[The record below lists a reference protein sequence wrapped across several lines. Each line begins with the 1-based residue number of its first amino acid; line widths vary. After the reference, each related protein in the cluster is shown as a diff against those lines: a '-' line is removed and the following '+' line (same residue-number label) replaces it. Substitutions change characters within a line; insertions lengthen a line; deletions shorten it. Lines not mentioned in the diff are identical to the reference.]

1 MPSNQ
6 NAGSIV
12 YEVDMDLDR
21 FLRGQRQLSDSLNG
35 MNRSFDVSTR
45 SINNAE
51 RSASSAER
59 SFSSLSRV
67 AAALTAA
74 LSVQQV
80 AQYADA
86 WVTVNNKLA
95 NAIRPSEQLADV
107 TQRVFDISQQTR
119 SSLEATATLYARLER
134 ATRSAGTST
143 ADLVKLTETIN
154 KGLAVSGA
162 TAAEAS
168 STMVQLSQALAS
180 GVLRGQEFNSISE
193 NGSRLAIGLAD
204 SLGVTVGQLRDMAA
218 QGQLTTEVVVKGLL
232 SQGDAIAKEFANT
245 AMTMGQAFSVAT
257 NNVTKFVGE
266 SSTIKSAYN
275 GFNNTIVTLSQNLDT
290 LSTLFIVLGGV
301 MGSRFAGALAMAT
314 AAQVK
319 NAIASTA
326 SAKAAELEAGA
337 KLRLA
342 QADKSAAISALN
354 VAQTRLNTLK
364 VTSAA
369 SVEEVKLASA
379 EAATIR
385 TQIAQIESEK
395 ALETVRLKAQ
405 ITDQGRIATA
415 TRMAQLQQA
424 SAVLTTR
431 LAATESAASQARSV
445 AIVTAEAE
453 VSAAR
458 MAAATATGAA
468 TAANGRYILSQEASA
483 VASRA
488 ASGAL
493 ASIGGPA
500 GVAMLAAAAVYYFW
514 QKSEQAKKESIEFA
528 DSLDAVISKMKEMN
542 AIQLKGNLD
551 KATDSIENQK
561 ESLVELRANLEKSRD
576 KASELQRQFDGL
588 EGSEAP
594 TYVIADAQ
602 KRLTAALH
610 EVSDQAAKVDTAS
623 QKLTRTQQQQAAM
636 QAELNQKVTE
646 SEKAFNTLAD
656 QLAVKIPNAS
666 KAAIAALASTIQLM
680 DELNDKVAEGS
691 SASPP
696 IDLSKYENF
705 IEGQKQSLALL
716 KLEGVERAK
725 LKAVQ
730 DATKSGALKT
740 DKDGNV
746 VPEMKAQQ
754 AQIEANATSEYN
766 LQKAEEARNKAT
778 KDSTAEGKKAETQAA
793 RNAKVLEEYH
803 QKAQLSADSTSDL
816 SRKQTI
822 LAATQKLVNPTPQMV
837 AQVERD
843 AAAAW
848 DKAAALKAQS
858 AVPELK
864 ENANYNSQK
873 SALESLKGQTDA
885 NGKLLLSQE
894 QYSQES
900 ERIEQEHQ
908 ANIAKIKAGQA
919 VTPIQE
925 AQGSVDPVQQLANQH
940 AQQLALIQQ
949 FETQK
954 GVLTA
959 NGLALMNAANT
970 QYEKARTDAQWEIYR
985 NQSTVNEL
993 MASAIDG
1000 FSSQAAS
1007 SLTGYINGTQTAAE
1021 ATENLGNAILNS
1033 VIQSLVEVGIQYLKN
1048 AAMAMLADKMASGSS
1063 QQSAAATAT
1072 AWAPAAA
1079 AASIATF
1086 GGAAVAGIA
1095 GMVAAFAIGAA
1106 LAGKRKNGGPV
1117 TAGAMYE
1124 FGEGNLP
1131 EVFQSG
1137 GKNYML
1143 PGNNGRVISNKD
1155 LSQGIPKA
1163 STGSQYLKSSGSSSE
1178 RPASAQ
1184 EGGSPTVIIHN
1195 YASSAQVQD
1204 YQMSK
1209 GPDGRDMLEFAIADI
1224 NSGGPLSRAISTNH
1238 QAPRNARE

>member
-1 MPSNQ
+1 MAANQ

-12 YEVDMDLDR
+12 YEVDMDLAK
-21 FLRGQRQLSDSLNG
+21 FLAGQRQVSDSLNG
-35 MNRSFDVSTR
+35 MNRGFDSSTR

-51 RSASSAER
+51 RSASSATR
-59 SFSSLSRV
+59 SFSSLTKV

-95 NAIRPSEQLADV
+95 NAIRPNEQLADV
-107 TQRVFDISQQTR
+107 TQRVFDISQKTM
-119 SSLEATATLYARLER
+119 SSLDATAALYGRLER
-134 ATRSAGTST
+134 ATRSTGTST

-162 TAAEAS
+162 TTAEAS
-168 STMVQLSQALAS
+168 STMIQLSQALAS
-180 GVLRGQEFNSISE
+180 GVLRGEEFNSISE
-193 NGSRLAIGLAD
+193 NGSRLAVGLAE
-204 SLGVTVGQLRDMAA
+204 SLGVTVGQLRAMAA
-218 QGQLTTEVVVKGLL
+218 QGQLTTDVVVKGLL
-232 SQGDAIAKEFANT
+232 SQGDQIAKEFANT
-245 AMTMGQAFSVAT
+245 AMTMGQAFTIAT

-275 GFNNTIVTLSQNLDT
+275 GFNSTIVTLSQNLDT
-290 LSTLFIVLGGV
+290 LSTVFIALGAV

-342 QADKSAAISALN
+342 QADKSAAISTLN
-354 VAQTRLNTLK
+354 VAQARLNTLK

-431 LAATESAASQARSV
+431 LAAAESAASQARSA

-488 ASGAL
+488 ASGAMAL
-493 ASIGGPA
+493 IGGPA
-500 GVAMLAAAAVYYFW
+500 GAAVLAAAAVYYFW
-514 QKSEQAKKESIEFA
+514 QKSEQAKKESIAFA
-528 DSLDAVISKMKEMN
+528 DSLDTVISKMNEMN
-542 AIQLKGNLD
+542 QIQLRGTLAD
-551 KATDSIENQK
+551 VADSIKNQK
-561 ESLVELRANLEKSRD
+561 DNLADLGEGLDEAKAKAANF
-576 KASELQRQFDGL
+576 QRQLDAL
-588 EGSEAP
+588 KGSEAP
-594 TYVIADAQ
+594 TYVIAEAQ
-602 KRLTAALH
+602 ERLTEALR
-610 EVSDQAAKVDTAS
+610 EVDRQSAKVDAAS
-623 QKLTRTQQQQAAM
+623 QKLATTQQR
-636 QAELNQKVTE
+636 QAEIQETLNRKAEE
-646 SEKAFNTLAD
+646 SEAAFNILAE

-666 KAAIAALASTIQLM
+666 KASIAAMASTIQVI
-680 DELNDKVAEGS
+680 DALNKKAKTVGKDDSEPAPSAKAQQLIKNAERR
-691 SASPP
+691 
-696 IDLSKYENF
+696 
-705 IEGQKQSLALL
+705 LALS
-716 KLEGVERAK
+716 KLEGEAKAK
-725 LKAVQ
+725 L
-730 DATKSGALKT
+730 
-740 DKDGNV
+740 
-746 VPEMKAQQ
+746 Q
-754 AQIEANATSEYN
+754 AQYDAEDAGIASGDKLVGV
-766 LQKAEEARNKAT
+766 LQEQY
-778 KDSTAEGKKAETQAA
+778 AETERNTAA
-793 RNAKVLEEYH
+793 RKENTKESKSNASAQESIA
-803 QKAQLSADSTSDL
+803 QKLASLKQQSELAAGSTKDL
-816 SRKQTI
+816 SREQAI
-822 LAATQKLVNPTPQMV
+822 LRAEQSLGKSASAEQIQQ
-837 AQVERD
+837 ARD
-843 AAAAW
+843 YAAAIW
-848 DKAAALKAQS
+848 DTSAALKARN
-858 AVPELK
+858 AIPELK
-864 ENANYNSQK
+864 ENADYSAQK
-873 SALESLKGQTDA
+873 SQLEMLKGAKDS
-885 NGKLLLSQE
+885 NGQLLISQE
-894 QYSQES
+894 QYSRES

-908 ANIAKIKAGQA
+908 ANLAKIKAGQV
-919 VTPIQE
+919 VTPQQQ
-925 AQGSVDPVQQLANQH
+925 AVGSVDPVQQLANEN
-940 AQQLALIQQ
+940 AQKLALIQQ
-949 FETQK
+949 FETNK
-954 GVLTA
+954 TLTEQQA
-959 NGLALMNAANT
+959 LALRNAANT

-985 NQSTVNEL
+985 NQSTTNEL

-1048 AAMAMLADKMASGSS
+1048 AAMAMIADKMTSSSS
-1063 QQSAAATAT
+1063 QQAGATTAA

-1117 TAGAMYE
+1117 SAGGMYQV
-1124 FGEGNLP
+1124 GEGGMP
-1131 EVFQSG
+1131 EIYRASSG
-1137 GKNYML
+1137 RQFMIPGDNGK
-1143 PGNNGRVISNKD
+1143 VISNKD
-1155 LSQGIPKA
+1155 MQGSGGGSGGVVVNINNYTS
-1163 STGSQYLKSSGSSSE
+1163 STVDAQATSDGKGGWTVDAFVYDISNGG
-1178 RPASAQ
+1178 PASQ
-1184 EGGSPTVIIHN
+1184 
-1195 YASSAQVQD
+1195 
-1204 YQMSK
+1204 
-1209 GPDGRDMLEFAIADI
+1209 AIEQY
-1224 NSGGPLSRAISTNH
+1224 H
-1238 QAPRNARE
+1238 QAPRKARG